1 VIIGI
6 GGAFLGVFFRNCLKP
21 RNMIF
26 NFWYDILRKWVW
38 LSREDIITTWEME
51 RKVRKP
57 TIFQKFKGK
66 IAYILGYCIY
76 CTATWI
82 TIFMHIYF
90 LGFNEYLIFSGSIQH
105 IVIVLF
111 CKYVLSGFEE
121 LEYKR

>member
-1 VIIGI
+1 MNLHLLLESVIIGI
-6 GGAFLGVFFRNCLKP
+6 GGAFLGIFFRNCLKP

-26 NFWYDILRKWVW
+26 NFWYDILQNWV
-38 LSREDIITTWEME
+38 LSSRRPGASMW
-51 RKVRKP
+51 R
-57 TIFQKFKGK
+57 KFKGK
-66 IAYILGYCIY
+66 IAYPLGYCIY

>member
-1 VIIGI
+1 MNLHLLLESVIIGI
-6 GGAFLGVFFRNCLKP
+6 GGAFLGIFFRNCLKP

-26 NFWYDILRKWVW
+26 NFWFDVLNIWV
-38 LSREDIITTWEME
+38 LSSRRLDASIWKQI
-51 RKVRKP
+51 R
-57 TIFQKFKGK
+57 GK
-66 IAYILGYCIY
+66 LAYVLGYCIY

-90 LGFNEYLIFSGSIQH
+90 LGFNEYLIFSGSVQH
-105 IVIVLF
+105 IVVVLF